1 MAVHLA
7 VGLLFLGGGKLGL
20 STSPRSIAAMI
31 AAFFPKFPTHSN
43 DNRYHLQV
51 LIYPPPQAVI
61 LPLYLHFTRYLEMNT
76 CTS

>member
-1 MAVHLA
+1 MNYGSHMAVHLA

-20 STSPRSIAAMI
+20 STSPSAVAAMI

-51 LIYPPPQAVI
+51 SLVI
-61 LPLYLHFTRYLEMNT
+61 IIHQG
-76 CTS
+76 